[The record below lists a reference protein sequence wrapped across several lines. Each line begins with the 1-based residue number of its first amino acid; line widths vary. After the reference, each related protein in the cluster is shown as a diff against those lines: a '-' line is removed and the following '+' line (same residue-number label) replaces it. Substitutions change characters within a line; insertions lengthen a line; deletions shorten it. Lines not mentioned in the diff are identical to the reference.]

1 MAYGKKYE
9 LKFKNRIQSDTY
21 RVELWEK
28 DFAGDVVQLKGSE
41 TPFVVEYAEQELLE
55 PVQAVT
61 FTISFLNDG
70 LGIED
75 FYSDDDQRYRID
87 FYFETDGI
95 WPEKLL
101 NTGYLVQD
109 GASEPV
115 TDRQHVI
122 TLKATDN
129 VALLRNVK
137 WNETRAD
144 YIGQFTLGTYVKEC
158 LQETGLYSHDSTI
171 DMSLPLRIFSNLFEN
186 STDDRSDSITADP
199 FEETVLDSNIFK
211 DDDSTYKDCYEVLTT
226 ILSGMNAVLVQADG
240 CWNVIRRGEYK
251 LFDGVIPGTQYV
263 WNGSGTTITPFTLL
277 PALSIARGG
286 TYYPVE
292 EEQVK
297 TIQRPLR
304 LVKNTFNYDKPD
316 FVNNSNLQLPEGA
329 TPYYTST
336 VGDVRTDRYDIPTY
350 FEGWINRG
358 GITSFL
364 EVTTDVSV
372 DPEKELD
379 RYIVVPQVFAT
390 DGGIQFNPIPVTK
403 GDVINFSLSIRSY
416 ANVVSDI
423 DFYVRIDLIMDNNT
437 FDLLYRDLGN
447 IGWYGAFHANEWDTT
462 QLVNTG
468 SDPGF
473 LFFEYKDRNS
483 EWVTINLTDSLT
495 GVQEGVNIVP
505 EDGMLLIQVN
515 ATNLGSATRVDMC
528 FKDIN
533 LTIKQ
538 YINDS
543 TQIIGQV
550 HTDTGTST
558 IKAIQ
563 EADVE
568 IDDSPRNSIGGTLFT
583 DAISVFEYTDIN
595 TAEHTNIGDI
605 YFTKTRTWHRGT
617 LSEALRLGNIITQ
630 EILEFKS
637 TSRIMVEGSFRNLR
651 DGEIFISIINL
662 FTIGW
667 ITDKFFLFGGLTLDY
682 MDCVFNGRLIEI
694 YTPTD
699 IIDLSVFLTGDKE
712 EELAITN
719 GNITF
724 DTITYYGGA
733 DSYFTVSDSNSK
745 FTYDNGFDT
754 TVQLSVIFFVPI
766 SGSGTATFTILKNGG
781 VIATQTVTAI
791 EHFKRID
798 FDLTESV
805 TDTDYF
811 QATVDTGGASVDI
824 QSGSINIT
832 VNDVAAI
839 DTFPYSFNYLY
850 EKEQ

>member
-75 FYSDDDQRYRID
+75 FYSDDDQSYRID
-87 FYFETDGI
+87 FYFESDGI

-137 WNETRAD
+137 WNETRTD

-171 DMSLPLRIFSNLFEN
+171 DMSLPLRVFSNLFEN

-226 ILSGMNAVLVQADG
+226 ILTGMNAVLVQAEG
-240 CWNVIRRGEYK
+240 YWNVIRRGEYK

-277 PALSIARGG
+277 PALNIDRNG

-292 EEQVK
+292 EDQVK

-304 LVKNTFNYDKPD
+304 LVKNTFNYAHPEYINQTD
-316 FVNNSNLQLPEGA
+316 LQLPEGA
-329 TPYYTST
+329 TPYDTDT
-336 VGDVRTDRYDIPTY
+336 VGDFRYDRYDIPTY
-350 FEGWINRG
+350 FPTWFQRG
-358 GITSFL
+358 GIDSHL
-364 EVTTDVSV
+364 EIVTKVSV
-372 DPEKELD
+372 TPETEDD
-379 RYIVVPQVFAT
+379 RYIVIEPNDSL
-390 DGGIQFNPIPVTK
+390 DGGVQFNAIPVTK
-403 GDVINFSLSIRSY
+403 NDKFDFSLRWRTDVDTNSLIR
-416 ANVVSDI
+416 
-423 DFYVRIDLIMDNNT
+423 FWVRFVIIST
-437 FDLLYRDLGN
+437 
-447 IGWYGAFHANEWDTT
+447 
-462 QLVNTG
+462 VNT
-468 SDPGF
+468 D
-473 LFFEYKDRNS
+473 Y
-483 EWVTINLTDSLT
+483 NLTDVGGPGNDRFQWSGPFVAANLWDTGEGMYNELT
-495 GVQEGVNIVP
+495 SPTDIDTTEWIDWNLSARVFTTDPIP
-505 EDGMLLIQVN
+505 PIPADGMLLIEVRGPN
-515 ATNLGSATRVDMC
+515 SGSQTGRQTVY
-528 FKDIN
+528 FKDVQ
-533 LTIKQ
+533 LDFTK

-543 TQIIGQV
+543 TLITGQT
-550 HTDTGTST
+550 HTDTGTSA

-563 EADVE
+563 ESE
-568 IDDSPRNSIGGTLFT
+568 IQIDDTPRNEIAGTLFT
-583 DAISVFEYTDIN
+583 DALTNFDYTDVN
-595 TAEHTNIGDI
+595 TGQASQVGNI
-605 YFTKTRTWHRGT
+605 YFTRTFSWHRGAIN
-617 LSEALRLGNIITQ
+617 EALRLGNIITQ

-637 TSRIMVEGSFRNLR
+637 TSRIMIEGSFRNLR
-651 DGEIFISIINL
+651 DGEIFITIINL
-662 FTIGW
+662 FQIGW
-667 ITDKFFLFGGLTLDY
+667 LPDRGFLFSGLTLDY
-682 MDCVFNGRLIEI
+682 MDCSFNGRLIEI
-694 YTPTD
+694 YKPDD
-699 IIDLSVFLTGDKE
+699 IIDLSVFLSGVKE
-712 EELAITN
+712 EELAITT
-719 GNITF
+719 GTIHF
-724 DTITYYGGA
+724 DSITYYGGA
-733 DSYFTVSDSNSK
+733 ASYIAVSDTNSK
-745 FTYDNGFDT
+745 FTYTNGFDT
-754 TVQLSVIFFVPI
+754 TVRLSVIFFVPI

-781 VIATQTVTAI
+781 VIATQTVAAI
-791 EHFKRID
+791 EVFKRID

-811 QATVDTGGASVDI
+811 QATVDTGGAAVDI

-850 EKEQ
+850 E